1 MIKWVTETN
10 EKDNINNKD
19 NNNKKHNYFTL
30 IDVFVYVYSGY
41 IQDMTNS
48 VLDRLNLVLDSK
60 SFLLERLLKVCYDPG
75 LGIIWICK
83 KNPKSLV
90 MAMS

>member
-60 SFLLERLLKVCYDPG
+60 SFLLERLLKVCYGPG
-75 LGIIWICK
+75 LGII
-83 KNPKSLV
+83 
-90 MAMS
+90 